1 MKINFYSKDAFDEKK
16 YSVIIP
22 LYEGKLVLVKHEKR
36 DTLELPGGHIEKN
49 ETSEMAAKRE
59 LYEESGATSFE
70 LTYLSDYSVEKDG
83 KIEHGSIFMASIHKF
98 GDLPKFEMEDK
109 FLVKDIPENLTY
121 PEIQGEFIKKYLIK
135 NKESFEFKIEKNLGG
150 KIELKKE

>member
-1 MKINFYSKDAFDEKK
+1 MEIKFYNQNALDKKK

-36 DTLELPGGHIEKN
+36 DTLELPGGHIEKG
-49 ETSEMAAKRE
+49 ETAEIAAKRE

-83 KIEHGSIFMASIHKF
+83 DLGYGSVFMASIIKF
-98 GDLPKFEMEDK
+98 GDLPNFEMEDK
-109 FLVKDIPENLTY
+109 FLVSEIPINLTY
-121 PEIQGEFIKKYLIK
+121 PEIQGEFIKKYLVK
-135 NKESFEFKIEKNLGG
+135 NGENFEFKEI
-150 KIELKKE
+150 